1 MSFIRFSSRCLLSG
15 YFVVDGLKAAF
26 DPEPL
31 VDEAEPY
38 ARKFTSFV
46 DQALPADV
54 ARRVPSRTVA
64 LVRLHGIVQAA
75 GALMMATG
83 FFRRWGAVIVAAS
96 YLPKVLSARP
106 STSDDLLPFAQDLA
120 VLGGVML
127 EAGNKG
133 KRGCTCRCSQKKQAR
148 EAAKAAASSSAK
160 AATVTK
166 KDQSRQTDALRRIL
180 SSATS

>member
-15 YFVVDGLKAAF
+15 YFVVDGLKAAI

-38 ARKFTSFV
+38 ARKFTSYV
-46 DQALPADV
+46 DRVLPAGV
-54 ARRVPSRTVA
+54 ARRVPSKTVT

-83 FFRRWGAVIVAAS
+83 LFRRWGAVIVAAS
-96 YLPKVLSARP
+96 YLPKVASRHP
-106 STSDDLLPFAQDLA
+106 STSDDVLPFAEDLA

-133 KRGCTCRCSQKKQAR
+133 THGRACCRSQKKKTRKAN
-148 EAAKAAASSSAK
+148 AAAASSAK
-160 AATVTK
+160 AAAK
-166 KDQSRQTDALRRIL
+166 KDQSRQTDALRHIL